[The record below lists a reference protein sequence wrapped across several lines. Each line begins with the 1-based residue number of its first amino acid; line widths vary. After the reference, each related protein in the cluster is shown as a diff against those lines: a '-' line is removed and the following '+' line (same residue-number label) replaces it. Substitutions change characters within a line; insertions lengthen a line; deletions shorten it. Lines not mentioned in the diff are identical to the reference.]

1 MSQAGAPSRINGV
14 AFASL
19 LLVALLYAANHVAAR
34 LAFDHGSDV
43 LTAITVRSG
52 CTAAVVWLIVRWRRL
67 RLELLPG
74 QAGWLLA
81 LGLLVSVQSFGLYSA
96 VARLPVALALLAFN
110 TYPLW
115 TALWAR
121 LWLGQRT
128 EPAVLKTM
136 PFILIGLM
144 LSLDVFGQSSGL
156 SPAQQWQTI
165 SAGVLFALMGSA
177 SFGLALVVT
186 QYRVV
191 QIDGQIRTA
200 TTMGLVSVIV
210 GSVMMSQGGPQ
221 WPHDAAGWAGL
232 VGLTVMYG
240 TAFTLMFVVL
250 PKLGVVG
257 NSAIMNV
264 EPIFSLLL
272 AWLLLGQSIG
282 GIQLV
287 GALLV
292 VSSVMFLGLRKR

>member
-52 CTAAVVWLIVRWRRL
+52 CTAVVVWLIVRWRRL

-292 VSSVMFLGLRKR
+292 VGSVMFLGLRKR

>member
-1 MSQAGAPSRINGV
+1 MSPGAAPSRISGV

-52 CTAAVVWLIVRWRRL
+52 CTAAVVWFIVRWRHL

-156 SPAQQWQTI
+156 SPAQQWQSI
-165 SAGVLFALMGSA
+165 GAGVLFALLGSA

-282 GIQLV
+282 GMQLM

-292 VSSVMFLGLRKR
+292 VGSVMYLGLRKR

>member
-1 MSQAGAPSRINGV
+1 MSPGAAPSRISGV

-156 SPAQQWQTI
+156 SPAQQWQSI
-165 SAGVLFALMGSA
+165 GAGVLFALLGSA

-282 GIQLV
+282 GMQLM

-292 VSSVMFLGLRKR
+292 VGSVMYLGLRKR

>member
-1 MSQAGAPSRINGV
+1 MSATGAPARISGT

-34 LAFDHGSDV
+34 LAFDHGSNV

-52 CTAAVVWLIVRWRRL
+52 CTAVVVWFIVRL
-67 RLELLPG
+67 RHLKLELQPG
-74 QAGWLLA
+74 QASWLLI

-121 LWLGQRT
+121 LWLKQRT

-156 SPAQQWQTI
+156 SPAEQWQSI
-165 SAGVLFALMGSA
+165 GAGVLFALMGSA

-272 AWLLLGQSIG
+272 AWLLLGQVVG
-282 GIQLV
+282 GTQVL

-292 VSSVMFLGLRKR
+292 VGSVMFLGLRKR

>member
-52 CTAAVVWLIVRWRRL
+52 CTAVVVWLIVRWRRL

-186 QYRVV
+186 QYRVL

>member
-34 LAFDHGSDV
+34 LAFDHGRDV

-292 VSSVMFLGLRKR
+292 VGSVMFLGLRKR

>member
-282 GIQLV
+282 GIQLL

-292 VSSVMFLGLRKR
+292 VGSVMFLGLRKR

>member
-292 VSSVMFLGLRKR
+292 VGSVMFLGLRKR

>member
-1 MSQAGAPSRINGV
+1 MSAAGAPARISGT

-34 LAFDHGSDV
+34 LAFDHGSNV

-52 CTAAVVWLIVRWRRL
+52 CTAVVVWFIVRL
-67 RLELLPG
+67 RHLKLELQPG
-74 QAGWLLA
+74 QASWLLI

-121 LWLGQRT
+121 LWLKQRT

-156 SPAQQWQTI
+156 RPAEQWQSI
-165 SAGVLFALMGSA
+165 GAGVLFALMGSA

-221 WPHDAAGWAGL
+221 WPHDTAGWAGL

-272 AWLLLGQSIG
+272 AWLLLGQVVG
-282 GIQLV
+282 GTQVL

-292 VSSVMFLGLRKR
+292 VGSVMFLGLRKR

>member
-1 MSQAGAPSRINGV
+1 MSAAGAPARISGM

-34 LAFDHGSDV
+34 LAFDHGSNV

-52 CTAAVVWLIVRWRRL
+52 CTAVVVWFIVRL
-67 RLELLPG
+67 RHLKLELQPG
-74 QAGWLLA
+74 QASWLLI

-121 LWLGQRT
+121 LWLKQRT

-156 SPAQQWQTI
+156 SPAEQWQSI
-165 SAGVLFALMGSA
+165 GAGVLFALMGSA

-272 AWLLLGQSIG
+272 AWLLLGQVVG
-282 GIQLV
+282 GTQVL

-292 VSSVMFLGLRKR
+292 VGSVMFLGLRKR

>member
-1 MSQAGAPSRINGV
+1 MSQAVTPSRINGV
-14 AFASL
+14 AFGSL

-34 LAFDHGSDV
+34 LAFDHGSNV

-52 CTAAVVWLIVRWRRL
+52 CTAVVVWFIVRLRHL

-210 GSVMMSQGGPQ
+210 GSVMMTQGGPQ

-250 PKLGVVG
+250 PRLGVVG

-282 GIQLV
+282 GIQLI

-292 VSSVMFLGLRKR
+292 VGSVMFLGLRKR